1 MYICQAF
8 RREIKDW
15 KTPKAIKD
23 VQVMEAKTLLINW
36 RSQESLVLFL
46 FFFSFDIHRHVNLGG
61 LVVGTQFLELDFT
74 FIPAINTVQLFS
86 FCCNYTEEGHKEKL
100 FL

>member
-23 VQVMEAKTLLINW
+23 VQVMEAETLLINW

-46 FFFSFDIHRHVNLGG
+46 FFFL
-61 LVVGTQFLELDFT
+61 LTFT
-74 FIPAINTVQLFS
+74 DT
-86 FCCNYTEEGHKEKL
+86 
-100 FL
+100 